1 MGGKSV
7 VAWGL
12 GELGDLQQRGLMDIL
27 GVREMFYVLIVWLH
41 RVYILVKVRQ
51 TVYLKRRLYF
61 LLLHVYVVP
70 IVSNDHYLLLTICCT
85 IF

>member
-1 MGGKSV
+1 M